1 MLMARELPQVNIP
14 ENYLAI
20 DLNSA
25 RINIEKAA
33 YHGFA
38 KAQVK
43 MGAAYELCQLG
54 CDFNP
59 ALSLHY
65 NALAARQ
72 GEPEAEMAISKWFLC
87 GHEGVFEKNDEM
99 AFTYAKRA
107 AQGGLPTAEFALGYF
122 YEIGIYVPV
131 DIKEARVWYAK
142 AATSGNKDAT
152 SRIDSIS
159 RSKTLSRKDHEKVAI
174 ARIKSQY
181 ASHGRNS
188 LASVH
193 EGGQQ
198 PVQDTIEMPD
208 PSKMRISNGDPTGRS
223 ASAAPYPDGSQSA
236 QPRLGTPN
244 SYKPDLRS
252 NSAFG
257 INPNLRSSSA
267 ATYGGAPPPNR
278 VASSG
283 PGPQGYRQS
292 GPGMNS
298 AMGPPNQMGPGG
310 HPPPGSKLDIGF
322 SAPPDPSGAD
332 RRRRMQRPENQSGR
346 PPPHGAPQGRSPGMG
361 GPMSPRQS
369 SHGSSAPPQSAGAFP
384 PRMESMQQPNRSP
397 MSTPKPSAAPAA
409 RPAQEPAADA
419 KSSGA
424 KPAGSKPSA
433 GGLPGKG
440 PKTFE
445 EMGVPQGKTEGDCVS
460 FDTIILFIYSQFKK
474 MWLTLRYYLD
484 RYVND
489 THLVKRHF

>member
-1 MLMARELPQVNIP
+1 MLLARELPQVSIP
-14 ENYLAI
+14 ENFLPI
-20 DLNSA
+20 DLNGA

-65 NALAARQ
+65 NALAAQQ

-107 AQGGLPTAEFALGYF
+107 AQGGLPTAEFAMGYF
-122 YEIGIYVPV
+122 YEIGICVPV
-131 DIKEARVWYAK
+131 DIKEARIWYAK

-181 ASHGRNS
+181 ASHGRAS
-188 LASVH
+188 LASVQ
-193 EGGQQ
+193 EGGAQ
-198 PVQDTIEMPD
+198 PIQDTIEMPD
-208 PSKMRISNGDPTGRS
+208 PSRMNISTNGDPAGRS

-236 QPRLGTPN
+236 APLGGAPN
-244 SYKPDLRS
+244 YYKSDVRS
-252 NSAFG
+252 SSTFG

-267 ATYGGAPPPNR
+267 ATYGSAPPPR
-278 VASSG
+278 VSSNG

-292 GPGMNS
+292 GPGMNPH
-298 AMGPPNQMGPGG
+298 MGPDGNMPPGG
-310 HPPPGSKLDIGF
+310 PNKLDIGF

-332 RRRRMQRPENQSGR
+332 RRRRRPENISAR
-346 PPPHGAPQGRSPGMG
+346 PPANSGMGQRSPGYPPQQG
-361 GPMSPRQS
+361 GQMAPRQS
-369 SHGSSAPPQSAGAFP
+369 SHGSSAAPSSGQFP
-384 PRMESMQQPNRSP
+384 PRMESMQPPNRSP
-397 MSTPKPSAAPAA
+397 MSTPKPNAMPAAQAPAA
-409 RPAQEPAADA
+409 ETNASAT
-419 KSSGA
+419 
-424 KPAGSKPSA
+424 KPSKPSA

-445 EMGVPQGKTEGDCVS
+445 EMGVPQGKSEGDCVCIQS
-460 FDTIILFIYSQFKK
+460 SKQFIKK
-474 MWLTLRYYLD
+474 EPNIKPQQIVM
-484 RYVND
+484 
-489 THLVKRHF
+489 

>member
-1 MLMARELPQVNIP
+1 MLLARELPQVSIP
-14 ENYLAI
+14 ENYLPV

-107 AQGGLPTAEFALGYF
+107 AQGGLPTAEFAMGYF
-122 YEIGIYVPV
+122 YEIGICVPV
-131 DIKEARVWYAK
+131 DIKEARAWYAK
-142 AATSGNKDAT
+142 AAASGNKDAT

-181 ASHGRNS
+181 ASHGRAS
-188 LASVH
+188 LAAVQ
-193 EGGQQ
+193 EGGAQ

-208 PSKMRISNGDPTGRS
+208 PSRMKISNGDPTARS

-236 QPRLGTPN
+236 GPRMGAPN
-244 SYKPDLRS
+244 YYKPDVRS
-252 NSAFG
+252 SSAFG

-267 ATYGGAPPPNR
+267 ATYGSAPPPR
-278 VASSG
+278 ISSSG
-283 PGPQGYRQS
+283 PGPQGYHQS
-292 GPGMNS
+292 GPGMHPP
-298 AMGPPNQMGPGG
+298 MGPDGNMPPGG
-310 HPPPGSKLDIGF
+310 PNRPDIGF

-332 RRRRMQRPENQSGR
+332 RRRRRPDASGR
-346 PPPHGAPQGRSPGMG
+346 SAMGQRSPGYPPQQG
-361 GPMSPRQS
+361 GPMAPRQS
-369 SHGSSAPPQSAGAFP
+369 SHGSSPAPSSGQFP
-384 PRMESMQQPNRSP
+384 PRMESMQPPNRSP
-397 MSTPKPSAAPAA
+397 MSTPKPSATPTTQAPAA
-409 RPAQEPAADA
+409 ETKASAT
-419 KSSGA
+419 
-424 KPAGSKPSA
+424 KPPKPSA

-445 EMGVPQGKTEGDCVS
+445 EMGVPQGKTDGDCVCFQS
-460 FDTIILFIYSQFKK
+460 SKYFITKELKLILNQQIV
-474 MWLTLRYYLD
+474 M
-484 RYVND
+484 
-489 THLVKRHF
+489 